1 MDYMNKIKELINK
14 ATLEELKELLLYIT
28 LRECEI
34 EREKLECNR
43 DN

>member
-1 MDYMNKIKELINK
+1 MNYMDEIKELINK

-34 EREKLECNR
+34 EREEKK
-43 DN
+43 DKGK